1 MKENYDELINQS
13 HYRSGLWDAYWNVAK
28 LFAIIAIPLLGWV
41 IIAGIAELDPL
52 NISLPINCDGTCK
65 ECEACNHHRIEL
77 ESLRQAYKWE
87 RENSE
92 HYYKLYKIELNYN
105 LSNPVKSEYGI
116 PISPYPVED

>member
-28 LFAIIAIPLLGWV
+28 LFAII
-41 IIAGIAELDPL
+41 
-52 NISLPINCDGTCK
+52 SLPINCDGTCK

-77 ESLRQAYKWE
+77 ESLRQAYQWE
-87 RENSE
+87 
-92 HYYKLYKIELNYN
+92 IELNHN
-105 LSNPVKSEYGI
+105 LANPQRSEFGI